1 MTDARHTE
9 TAIKKAVIL
18 VAGLGTRLL
27 PATKSQPKEM
37 LPVGRK
43 PAVQYVVEELASAGI
58 EEVLFVT
65 GRAKRSIE
73 DHFDQD
79 ETLINRLM
87 TRGKV
92 ELLQEISSNDL
103 GVRFFYTRQ
112 SVPLGTA
119 DAVLQG
125 REFVGDEPFV
135 VALGDSIIK
144 AKCKSDLLRRMMASH
159 RAHQASVT
167 VAVEAVPREQLGRY
181 GIVRPR
187 GKVGEEFE
195 IADVV
200 EKPSPQEAPS
210 NLALAGRYIF
220 ESSIFDSIVRTSPSS
235 DGELQ
240 LPDSIRLMINEGH
253 LVRAVCL
260 IGDEKRYDIGNFE
273 SYFKAFI
280 DFALED
286 EQCGDTVIQ
295 YLRCKLRQ
303 YRS

>member
-1 MTDARHTE
+1 M
-9 TAIKKAVIL
+9 IKKAVIL

-79 ETLINRLM
+79 ELLLSRLM
-87 TRGKV
+87 VRGKA
-92 ELLQEISSNDL
+92 ELLQDISSDEL

-125 REFVGDEPFV
+125 HKFVGEQPFV

-144 AKCKSDLLRRMMASH
+144 ARFEADLLRRMMASH
-159 RAHQASVT
+159 RAHRASAT
-167 VAVEAVPREQLGRY
+167 IAVETVPRELLGQY
-181 GIVRPR
+181 GVVRPR
-187 GKVGEEFE
+187 GRVGGEFE

-200 EKPSPQEAPS
+200 EKPSTQAAPS

-220 ESSIFDSIVRTSPSS
+220 EASVFDCIVRTVPSS
-235 DGELQ
+235 EGELQ
-240 LPDSIRLMINEGH
+240 LPDSIRIMINEGH
-253 LVRAVCL
+253 VVRAVRL
-260 IGDEKRYDIGNFE
+260 IGDESRYDVGNFE

-286 EQCGDTVIQ
+286 EEYGDSIVQ
-295 YLRCKLRQ
+295 YLCQKLQQ
-303 YRS
+303 YRPASAGK